1 MLKNGSVR
9 GVPLKVTQRASEM
22 SSKTHENRAE
32 LTTSWQARPAL
43 LARFHGTLD
52 CELPVSPIE
61 VLPGLLGRALE
72 GIGIEECFF
81 LSTIFF

>member
-1 MLKNGSVR
+1 MLTNGSVR
-9 GVPLKVTQRASEM
+9 GVPLKVTQQASEM
-22 SSKTHENRAE
+22 SSKQSRTDNF
-32 LTTSWQARPAL
+32 LAL

-52 CELPVSPIE
+52 CELPVSLIE
-61 VLPGLLGRALE
+61 VLPGLLGLALE